1 MHLVDNNSRVYCS
14 LMIGKSS
21 VALLKVMAISRLEL
35 VAATLSVKMLII
47 LKKELEIP
55 VIKEVFWTDSEVVL
69 GYIRNESKRFKIFV
83 GKQS

>member
-1 MHLVDNNSRVYCS
+1 
-14 LMIGKSS
+14 MIGKSS

-55 VIKEVFWTDSEVVL
+55 LNKEVFWTDSEVVL
-69 GYIRNESKRFKIFV
+69 SYIRNESKKFKIFV
-83 GKQS
+83 GNRVELIKDHSDES

>member
-1 MHLVDNNSRVYCS
+1 
-14 LMIGKSS
+14 MIGKSS

-55 VIKEVFWTDSEVVL
+55 LNKEVFWTDSEVVL
-69 GYIRNESKRFKIFV
+69 GYIRNESKKFKIFV
-83 GKQS
+83 GNRVELIKDHSDES